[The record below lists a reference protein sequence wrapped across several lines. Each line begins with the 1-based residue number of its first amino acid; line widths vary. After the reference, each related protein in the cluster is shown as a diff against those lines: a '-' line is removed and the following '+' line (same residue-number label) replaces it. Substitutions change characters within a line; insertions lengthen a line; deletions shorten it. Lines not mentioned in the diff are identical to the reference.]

1 MTVEQ
6 SLSQAYDRVE
16 VERVMG
22 FDLVLQL
29 QLDDVNWHMAI
40 RHIGKRLLTSVCK

>member
-16 VERVMG
+16 VERVMS

-29 QLDDVNWHMAI
+29 QLDDVNWRMAI
-40 RHIGKRLLTSVCK
+40 RHYRKAALNKCV